1 MPMIRVEMFGGK
13 SREQKRELS
22 EELTKAMVKVLG
34 SNPESV
40 WIVINEV
47 DKEDWAFGGQL
58 GVDKFPD

>member
-13 SREQKRELS
+13 SRETKRELA
-22 EELTKAMVKVLG
+22 EELTKAMVKVVG
-34 SNPESV
+34 SKPESV

-47 DKEDWAFGGQL
+47 EKEDWAFGGEL

>member
-13 SREQKRELS
+13 TQEQKRELAQ
-22 EELTKAMVKVLG
+22 ELTNAMVKTVG
-34 SNPESV
+34 SNPEAV
-40 WIVINEV
+40 WVVIKEV